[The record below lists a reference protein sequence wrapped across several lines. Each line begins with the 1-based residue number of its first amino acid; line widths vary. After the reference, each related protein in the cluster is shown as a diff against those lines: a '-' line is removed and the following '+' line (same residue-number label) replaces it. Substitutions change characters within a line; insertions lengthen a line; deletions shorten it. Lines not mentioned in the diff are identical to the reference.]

1 MCCKKYVGGI
11 FMSKVDVVLGGF
23 YGDEGKGKIIDYLS
37 QKADFSVRCT
47 GGNNAG
53 HSIEIAGKKFAF
65 HLIPSG
71 ILNEGTI
78 AVIGNGVVVDPKV
91 LIEEIKNVEA
101 NGYSA
106 DNLRISDKA
115 HVILPYHIEMDRLQE
130 ELRGDQKI
138 GTTCRG
144 IGPVYCDKYERCGI
158 RMGDFVNKKFEKQ
171 LRKNVDTKNKIFE
184 RYGHKVLNADEILK
198 EYNEYADFL
207 KKYVVDTID
216 LLHNAIEQDK
226 RILCEGAQA
235 TLLDIDFGSYPFV
248 TSSNPTIGGICT
260 GTGIGARYIGEVYG
274 VIKAYSSKVGE
285 GPYITEQDNEIG
297 DKIRELGHEY
307 GTTTKRPRR
316 CGWLDVVAL
325 KYAAMINGITGIAIN
340 HVDTVGK
347 LDEIKLCVGYKKD
360 GEVTMKFSTDL
371 DYINECEPVYETFE
385 GNFGDISNLKSRD
398 ELPENAKKYLNRVE
412 EIAGVPIKFIGTG
425 AGRDS
430 MIVC

>member
-1 MCCKKYVGGI
+1 
-11 FMSKVDVVLGGF
+11 MSKVDVVLGGF

-47 GGNNAG
+47 GRNNAG
-53 HSIEIAGKKFAF
+53 HSIEIAGKKSAF

-184 RYGHKVLNADEILK
+184 SYGHKMLNADEILK

-316 CGWLDVVAL
+316 CGWLDLVAL
-325 KYAAMINGITGIAIN
+325 KYAAMINGLTGIAIN

-412 EIAGVPIKFIGTG
+412 EIVGVPIKFIGTG